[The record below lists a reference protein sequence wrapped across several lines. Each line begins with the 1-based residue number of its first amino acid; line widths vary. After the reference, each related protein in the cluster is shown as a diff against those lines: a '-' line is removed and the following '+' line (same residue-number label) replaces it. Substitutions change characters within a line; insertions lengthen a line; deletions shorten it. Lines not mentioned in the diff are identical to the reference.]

1 MVDIAVRSIFMEV
14 DVPVAQE
21 PHPTHMHEANV
32 CSSVLRVD
40 CHMSCLT
47 GAVGAPCV
55 LTTSD
60 GVAIHSERSR
70 RRLVC
75 R

>member
-40 CHMSCLT
+40 CHMSNRAL
-47 GAVGAPCV
+47 AVGAPCV

-60 GVAIHSERSR
+60 SVAIRH
-70 RRLVC
+70 
-75 R
+75 